1 MEKIY
6 TRWPKGVFKNLTYPE
21 IPLFEILRSGARRW
35 PTRNALIFGGME
47 ITFLELDQLS
57 DRFAAALTDLGV
69 VKGDR
74 VAIHLPNCPQFA
86 IAYYGLLK
94 CGAVFVPLSPLFSER
109 ELKMQMND
117 AGTETFIG
125 LNLLYAAPQK
135 VLPETPVKRVI
146 LTDMTDCYPP
156 LSAPVKPLPRFPIP
170 EGVLDFTELIA
181 RYPAQAPD
189 VAIEPK
195 ADLAHIAYTGGTTG
209 TPKGVMI
216 THYKGIVSCCQM
228 NHWFVGGDVTYENG
242 MLGLKRMEGDSDE
255 DHAFAIG
262 LETSLVVAP
271 WFHVMGIYGY
281 LNQPFMKGSTLVVF
295 PRFDLEEFMKAIP
308 KYRPAVFG
316 GAPQL
321 FVPMVAHPLF
331 EETDLSIVKL
341 VVSGAAPIS
350 LALLEKLRAKI
361 PGIICEAY
369 GLSEATSV
377 ATISPATRD
386 GLRLGSAGLPVQ
398 DTEIRIVDP
407 DDDRIELPLGKTGEI
422 CIKGPQIMAGYW
434 KRPEETAEVLKDGW
448 LLTGDIGYMDQDG
461 YLFIVDRKKDMLL
474 CKGHNV
480 YPRDLEEVLNAHP
493 DVMQSAVVGK
503 KDERYGEAPVAFV
516 QLKPGATATE
526 AELLAYANENIAFYK
541 KIRRL
546 VIADQL
552 PANMAGKILRR
563 ELRDQVQATDF
574 VV

>member
-1 MEKIY
+1 
-6 TRWPKGVFKNLTYPE
+6 
-21 IPLFEILRSGARRW
+21 
-35 PTRNALIFGGME
+35 ME
-47 ITFLELDQLS
+47 ITFLELDRLS

-94 CGAVFVPLSPLFSER
+94 CGAIFVPLSPLLSER

-146 LTDMTDCYPP
+146 LTDMADCYPP
-156 LSAPVKPLPRFPIP
+156 LSAPAKPLPRFPIP
-170 EGVLDFTELIA
+170 EGALDFTTLIA
-181 RYPAQAPD
+181 RYPAQAPEVVID
-189 VAIEPK
+189 PK

-216 THYKGIVSCCQM
+216 THYKGVVSCCQM
-228 NHWFVGGDVTYENG
+228 NQYFVGGDVTYENG
-242 MLGLKRMEGDSDE
+242 ILGLKRMAGDREE
-255 DHAFAIG
+255 DHAFGIG
-262 LETSLVVAP
+262 VETSLVVAP

-331 EETDLSIVKL
+331 QEMDLSVIKL
-341 VVSGAAPIS
+341 IVSGAAPIS
-350 LALLEKLRAKI
+350 LTLLEKLRAKI

-369 GLSEATSV
+369 GLSEATCV
-377 ATISPATRD
+377 ATISPPTRD
-386 GLRLGSAGLPVQ
+386 GLRLGSVGLPIADV
-398 DTEIRIVDP
+398 EIKIVDP
-407 DDDRIELPLGKTGEI
+407 ENDRIELPLGETGEI
-422 CIKGPQIMAGYW
+422 CLKGPQIMSGYW

-448 LLTGDIGYMDQDG
+448 LLTGDIGRVDEDG

-516 QLKPGATATE
+516 QLRPGARATE
-526 AELLAYANENIAFYK
+526 AELLTYVNENIALYK

-546 VIADQL
+546 VITDQL

-563 ELRDQVQATDF
+563 ELRDQVQAPDF

>member
-1 MEKIY
+1 
-6 TRWPKGVFKNLTYPE
+6 
-21 IPLFEILRSGARRW
+21 
-35 PTRNALIFGGME
+35 
-47 ITFLELDQLS
+47 
-57 DRFAAALTDLGV
+57 
-69 VKGDR
+69 
-74 VAIHLPNCPQFA
+74 
-86 IAYYGLLK
+86 
-94 CGAVFVPLSPLFSER
+94 
-109 ELKMQMND
+109 
-117 AGTETFIG
+117 
-125 LNLLYAAPQK
+125 
-135 VLPETPVKRVI
+135 
-146 LTDMTDCYPP
+146 
-156 LSAPVKPLPRFPIP
+156 
-170 EGVLDFTELIA
+170 
-181 RYPAQAPD
+181 
-189 VAIEPK
+189 
-195 ADLAHIAYTGGTTG
+195 
-209 TPKGVMI
+209 
-216 THYKGIVSCCQM
+216 
-228 NHWFVGGDVTYENG
+228 VTYENG

-350 LALLEKLRAKI
+350 LTLLEKLRAKI

-369 GLSEATSV
+369 GLSEATCV
-377 ATISPATRD
+377 ATISPPTRD
-386 GLRLGSAGLPVQ
+386 GLRLGSVGLPIADV
-398 DTEIRIVDP
+398 EIKIVDP
-407 DDDRIELPLGKTGEI
+407 ENARIELPLGETGEI
-422 CIKGPQIMAGYW
+422 CLKGPQIMAGYW

-516 QLKPGATATE
+516 QSRPGATATE
-526 AELLAYANENIAFYK
+526 AELLAYVNENIALYK
-541 KIRRL
+541 KIRKL
-546 VIADQL
+546 VITDQL

-563 ELRDQVQATDF
+563 ELRDQVQAPDF